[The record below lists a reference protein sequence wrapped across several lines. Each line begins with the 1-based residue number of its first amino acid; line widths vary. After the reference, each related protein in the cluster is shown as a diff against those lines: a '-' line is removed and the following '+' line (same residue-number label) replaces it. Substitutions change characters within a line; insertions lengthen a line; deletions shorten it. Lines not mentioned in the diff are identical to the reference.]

1 MTRALSAMK
10 AATASSLRQRLR
22 TFVTRGLSLRAK
34 LLLLALLPLLAS
46 LALIALAVR
55 QQESSLAAREHA
67 LVRASYMDARRTEL
81 KHYVDLAVSTLKPL
95 QGQPGGPQQALQLL
109 SSLDYGTDGYFFV
122 YSLDGRV
129 LMHSRQPEL
138 IGRNL
143 WELRDPLGRP
153 TIQQLIAQAK
163 AGGGYVEYL
172 WRKPSSSL
180 LAPKLGYVVM
190 VPEWQWMLGTGLYL
204 DGIEATMA
212 ELERGARQNI
222 TTTLLWVG
230 AVAVLGVALIS
241 AGALALNL
249 SEHRSA
255 EAKLRA
261 LAREVVQSQED
272 ERARLARELHDGVSQ
287 ALVATK
293 LLIESA
299 QHEPAGAA
307 RLQDLALKRLNTTL
321 AEVRHLSHAL
331 RPALLDTLGLP
342 AALQHLAGE
351 FDAAGGTRFT
361 ATVEGEETELP
372 EAVKTALFRIAQ
384 EALNNA
390 ARHAAATQVG
400 LTLRFDGGGG
410 LALEVADDGGGFDA
424 EAAQA
429 VADRGLG
436 LRSMRERADAL
447 GARLSLVTAPG
458 VGCRLAV
465 KLSAADLA
473 RAAA

>member
-1 MTRALSAMK
+1 MIVK
-10 AATASSLRQRLR
+10 AWAA
-22 TFVTRGLSLRAK
+22 LSLRGR
-34 LLLLALLPLLAS
+34 LFLLALLPLLAS

-55 QQESSLAAREHA
+55 QQESELAAREHA

-81 KHYVDLAVSTLKPL
+81 KHYVDLAVSTIQPL
-95 QGQPGGPQQALQLL
+95 LGQPGGPEKALAIL
-109 SSLDYGTDGYFFV
+109 SSLDYGRDGYFFV
-122 YSLDGRV
+122 YALDGRV

-138 IGRNL
+138 IGQNL
-143 WELRDPLGRP
+143 WELRDPQGRP
-153 TIQQLIAQAK
+153 TIQQLISQAK

-180 LAPKLGYVVM
+180 LAPKLGYVVA
-190 VPEWQWMLGTGLYL
+190 VPQWDWMLGTGLYL

-222 TTTLLWVG
+222 TATMLWVG
-230 AVAVLGVALIS
+230 AVAVFGIALIS
-241 AGALALNL
+241 AGALVLNL

-261 LAREVVQSQED
+261 LARQVVQSQED

-299 QHEPAGAA
+299 QHEPEGAA
-307 RLQDLALKRLNTTL
+307 RLQELALKQLNGTL
-321 AEVRHLSHAL
+321 AEVRHISHAL
-331 RPALLDTLGLP
+331 RPALLDTLGLA

-351 FDAAGGTRFT
+351 FDAAGGTHFQ
-361 ATVEGEETELP
+361 AGVEGEEIELP

-390 ARHAAATQVG
+390 ARHAHATTVSVM
-400 LTLRFDGGGG
+400 LRFERDGGIS
-410 LALEVADDGGGFDA
+410 LEVHDDGQGFDA
-424 EAAQA
+424 DAAQA
-429 VADRGLG
+429 VADQGLG
-436 LRSMRERADAL
+436 LRSMRERAAAL

-458 VGCRLAV
+458 LGSRLTV
-465 KLSAADLA
+465 KL
-473 RAAA
+473 AAA

>member
-1 MTRALSAMK
+1 MK
-10 AATASSLRQRLR
+10 PWTA
-22 TFVTRGLSLRAK
+22 LSLRGR
-34 LLLLALLPLLAS
+34 LFLLALLPLLAS

-55 QQESSLAAREHA
+55 QQESELAAREHA
-67 LVRASYMDARRTEL
+67 LVRASYMEARRNEL
-81 KHYVDLAVSTLKPL
+81 KHYVDLAVSTVKPL
-95 QGQPGGPQQALQLL
+95 LGQPGGQARALAIL
-109 SSLDYGTDGYFFV
+109 SSLDYGPDGYFFV
-122 YSLDGRV
+122 YALDGRV

-138 IGRNL
+138 IGQNL
-143 WELRDPLGRP
+143 WDLRDPQGRP
-153 TIQQLIAQAK
+153 TIQQLIGQAK
-163 AGGGYVEYL
+163 AGGGYVDYL
-172 WRKPSSSL
+172 WRKPSSSQ
-180 LAPKLGYVVM
+180 LAPKLGYVVA
-190 VPEWQWMLGTGLYL
+190 VPEWGWMLGTGLYL

-222 TTTLLWVG
+222 TATMLWVG
-230 AVAVLGVALIS
+230 AVAVFGVALIS

-299 QHEPAGAA
+299 QQAPAGAE
-307 RLQDLALKRLNTTL
+307 RLQALALKRLNSTL

-351 FDAAGGTRFT
+351 FDAAGGTRFS
-361 ATVEGEETELP
+361 AAVEGQEVALP
-372 EAVKTALFRIAQ
+372 EVVNTALFRIAQ
-384 EALNNA
+384 EALSNA
-390 ARHAAATQVG
+390 ARHAHATAVDM
-400 LTLRFDGGGG
+400 TLRFEAHGG
-410 LALEVADDGGGFDA
+410 LSLDIRDDGRGFDA
-424 EAAQA
+424 DAAQA

-436 LRSMRERADAL
+436 LRSMRERAAAL
-447 GARLSLVTAPG
+447 GARLSLETAPG
-458 VGCRLAV
+458 DGSRLTV

>member
-1 MTRALSAMK
+1 M
-10 AATASSLRQRLR
+10 
-22 TFVTRGLSLRAK
+22 
-34 LLLLALLPLLAS
+34 
-46 LALIALAVR
+46 
-55 QQESSLAAREHA
+55 
-67 LVRASYMDARRTEL
+67 
-81 KHYVDLAVSTLKPL
+81 
-95 QGQPGGPQQALQLL
+95 
-109 SSLDYGTDGYFFV
+109 
-122 YSLDGRV
+122 
-129 LMHSRQPEL
+129 
-138 IGRNL
+138 
-143 WELRDPLGRP
+143 
-153 TIQQLIAQAK
+153 
-163 AGGGYVEYL
+163 
-172 WRKPSSSL
+172 
-180 LAPKLGYVVM
+180 
-190 VPEWQWMLGTGLYL
+190 
-204 DGIEATMA
+204 
-212 ELERGARQNI
+212 
-222 TTTLLWVG
+222 LWVG

-261 LAREVVQSQED
+261 LAREVVDSQED

-299 QHEPAGAA
+299 QHEPAAA
-307 RLQDLALKRLNTTL
+307 ERLQALALKRLNSTL

-361 ATVEGEETELP
+361 ATVEGEEVDLP

-384 EALNNA
+384 EALSNA
-390 ARHAAATQVG
+390 ARHAHAATVAVV
-400 LTLRFDGGGG
+400 LRFERHGG
-410 LALEVADDGGGFDA
+410 LALEVVDDGRGFDA
-424 EAAQA
+424 DAAQA

-447 GARLSLVTAPG
+447 GARLSLATSPG
-458 VGCRLAV
+458 HGSRLTV
-465 KLSAADLA
+465 KLSAAELD

>member
-1 MTRALSAMK
+1 MRP
-10 AATASSLRQRLR
+10 
-22 TFVTRGLSLRAK
+22 LSLRSK
-34 LLLLALLPLLAS
+34 LLLLALLPLLLS

-55 QQESSLAAREHA
+55 QQESELASREHA

-81 KHYVDLAVSTLKPL
+81 KHYVDLAVSTIKPL
-95 QGQPGGPQQALQLL
+95 LGQPGGQDRALAILQ
-109 SSLDYGTDGYFFV
+109 SLDYGQDGYFFV
-122 YSLDGRV
+122 YDLQGRV

-138 IGRNL
+138 IGQDL
-143 WELRDPLGRP
+143 WGLRDPKGRP
-153 TIQQLIAQAK
+153 TIQQLIQQAK

-172 WRKPSSSL
+172 WRKPSSSQ
-180 LAPKLGYVVM
+180 LAPKLGYVVA
-190 VPEWQWMLGTGLYL
+190 VPEWGWMLGTGLYL

-222 TTTLLWVG
+222 TDTMLWVG
-230 AVAVLGVALIS
+230 AVAVLGIALIS
-241 AGALALNL
+241 AGALVLNL

-272 ERARLARELHDGVSQ
+272 ERARLARDLHDGVSQ

-299 QHEPAGAA
+299 QTEPASAA
-307 RLQDLALKRLNTTL
+307 RLQELALKRLNSTL
-321 AEVRHLSHAL
+321 SEVRHLSHAL

-351 FDAAGGTRFT
+351 FNAAGGTAFK
-361 ATVEGEETELP
+361 ATIEGEEIDLP
-372 EAVKTALFRIAQ
+372 DAVKTALFRIAQ

-390 ARHAAATQVG
+390 ARHARAGEVSV
-400 LTLRFDGGGG
+400 LLRFERDGG
-410 LALEVADDGGGFDA
+410 LALQIQDDGQGFDA
-424 EAAQA
+424 VAAQA

-447 GARLSLVTAPG
+447 GARLSLMTSPG
-458 VGCRLAV
+458 QGCRLGV
-465 KLSAADLA
+465 TLSPATLA
-473 RAAA
+473 RALA